1 MEFFK
6 NSRIDV
12 YSKVWEFMQ
21 SRPYVM
27 VNTTQEGVEFVQG
40 AEGRYAF
47 LLEAGLNDY
56 YRYSSF
62 LAAVIGRTSPGI
74 AFVLFLSFQRHI
86 CLLLFMNIPLGS
98 LGVLKISE
106 FLRISLVGSFWISW
120 SF

>member
-56 YRYSSF
+56 YR
-62 LAAVIGRTSPGI
+62 
-74 AFVLFLSFQRHI
+74 
-86 CLLLFMNIPLGS
+86 
-98 LGVLKISE
+98 
-106 FLRISLVGSFWISW
+106 
-120 SF
+120 